1 VRRIKQAG
9 QGLSPNLSNPE
20 RKADH
25 SMNAFKISSPSASDF
40 ATVSAMEWLET
51 NGLGGYS
58 CSTVA
63 GIHTRRYH
71 GLLVAST
78 EPPVGRKV
86 LLSKLDETIVIGQQ
100 RFELG
105 ANQYPGAIHPRGYQF
120 LKSFDRDLFPV
131 FEFEAGNVTIKKTIA
146 AVHGENTTLV
156 LYDVVKASQPFR
168 LEFLPLCSAR
178 DHHNICHANDAI
190 SQEYAFRDGIFS
202 TRNYQDSPELFISVP
217 KSEFIAARHWYHNFE
232 YELERYRGLEYQED
246 LYNHGKFFVQLKEGD
261 RLGIIIST
269 ENPAGRDAFELFE
282 KEIHRRDVL
291 VASFSF
297 NNNIRR
303 LVFAADQFVVKRGAD
318 LKTIIAGYPWFS
330 DWGRDTMIALP
341 GICLV
346 TGKYDDAKKIL
357 RAFASSVSEGM
368 LPNRFLDHGEKPE
381 YNTID
386 ATLWFFQAIYK
397 YVRYTN
403 DKEFVREILPVLR
416 DIIAW
421 HYKGTRFNIHV
432 DTDQLLTGGADGVQ
446 LTWMDARVGDW
457 VVTPRRGKAVEIN
470 ALWYNALCV
479 MAGLSDDPEES
490 KAYQQKAAQA
500 KTSFNELFWNTRQ
513 AALFDHVDGSY
524 CNDDIRPNQIYALS
538 LAFPVINEERAKS
551 VLKRVTDKLFTSRGL
566 RSLSPDNRAYVA
578 VYGGDP
584 WARDSAYHQGTV
596 WSFLMGPYID
606 ALFFVEGDQAKPGAT
621 KIISSFFE
629 HLDERGIGTVSE
641 IFDAQPPHAPRGCF
655 AQAWGVG
662 EVLRVAI
669 EYKLFKSLDS

>member
-1 VRRIKQAG
+1 
-9 QGLSPNLSNPE
+9 
-20 RKADH
+20 
-25 SMNAFKISSPSASDF
+25 MNAFKISSPSASDF
-40 ATVSAMEWLET
+40 ATVSTMEWLET
-51 NGLGGYS
+51 NGLGGYC
-58 CSTVA
+58 CSTVS

-86 LLSKLDETIVIGQQ
+86 LLSKLDEVVVIGEQ

-105 ANQYPGAIHPRGYQF
+105 ANQYPGAVHPRGYQL
-120 LKSFDRDLFPV
+120 LKSFERDLFPV
-131 FEFEAGNVTIKKTIA
+131 FEFEAGNVKIKKTIA
-146 AVHGENTTLV
+146 AVHGENTTLILYEV
-156 LYDVVKASQPFR
+156 LKAGNPFR

-190 SQEYAFRDGIFS
+190 SQAYTFRDGIFS

-217 KSEFIAARHWYHNFE
+217 RSEFVATRHWYHNFE

-246 LYNHGKFFVQLKEGD
+246 LFNHGKLFVQLKKGD

-282 KEIHRRDVL
+282 KEIQRRDAL

-297 NNNIRR
+297 NSNIRR

-357 RAFASSVSEGM
+357 KAFASSVSEGM

-397 YVRYTN
+397 YFSYTN
-403 DKEFVREILPVLR
+403 DKEFVREILPVMR
-416 DIIAW
+416 HIIAW

-479 MAGLSDDPEES
+479 MGELSDDPEES
-490 KAYQQKAAQA
+490 KTYQLNAAHS
-500 KTSFNELFWNTRQ
+500 KTSFNELFWNARQ
-513 AALFDHVDGSY
+513 AALYDHVDGSY

-538 LAFPVINEERAKS
+538 LAFPVINEERAGS
-551 VLKRVTDKLFTSRGL
+551 VLKLVTDKLFTPRGL
-566 RSLSPDNRAYVA
+566 RSLSPENRAYVA
-578 VYGGDP
+578 AYGGDP

-606 ALFFVEGDQAKPGAT
+606 ALFFVEGDQAKLKAT
-621 KIISSFFE
+621 KIINSFFE
-629 HLDERGIGTVSE
+629 HLNERGIGTVSE

-669 EYKLFKSLDS
+669 EYKLLTSELDS

>member
-1 VRRIKQAG
+1 
-9 QGLSPNLSNPE
+9 
-20 RKADH
+20 
-25 SMNAFKISSPSASDF
+25 MNAFKISSPSASEF

-58 CSTVA
+58 CSTVS

-105 ANQYPGAIHPRGYQF
+105 ANQYPGAVHPRGYQH
-120 LKSFDRDLFPV
+120 LKSFERDLFPV
-131 FEFEAGNVTIKKTIA
+131 FEFEAGGVTIKKTIA

-156 LYDVVKASQPFR
+156 LYDVLKASQPFR

-190 SQEYAFRDGIFS
+190 SQEYTFRDGIFS

-217 KSEFIAARHWYHNFE
+217 GSEFIAARHWYHNFE

-246 LYNHGKFFVQLKEGD
+246 LFNHGRLFLQLKEGD
-261 RLGIIIST
+261 QLGIIVST
-269 ENPAGRDAFELFE
+269 ENPAGRDAAKLFE
-282 KEIHRRDVL
+282 KELQRREAL
-291 VASFSF
+291 VASFNF
-297 NNNIRR
+297 NDNIRR
-303 LVFAADQFVVKRGAD
+303 LVLASDQFVVKRGAD

-357 RAFASSVSEGM
+357 KAFASSVSEGM

-397 YVRYTN
+397 YFCYTK
-403 DKEFVREILPVLR
+403 DKEFIREILPVMR

-432 DTDQLLTGGADGVQ
+432 DADQLLTGGADGVQ

-479 MAGLSDDPEES
+479 MAELSDDAEES
-490 KAYQQKAAQA
+490 KMYQQKASHA
-500 KTSFNELFWNTRQ
+500 KYSFNELFWNARQ
-513 AALFDHVDGSY
+513 AALYDHVDGSY
-524 CNDDIRPNQIYALS
+524 YNDDVRPNQIYALS
-538 LAFPVINEERAKS
+538 LAFPVISHERARFVFK
-551 VLKRVTDKLFTSRGL
+551 LVTDKLFTPRGL

-578 VYGGDP
+578 NYGGDP

-596 WSFLMGPYID
+596 WSFLIGPYVD
-606 ALFFVEGDQAKPGAT
+606 ALFFVEGDQAKQKAT
-621 KIISSFFE
+621 AIINSFFE
-629 HLDERGIGTVSE
+629 HLNERGIGTVSE
-641 IFDAQPPHAPRGCF
+641 IFDAQPPHVPRGCF

-662 EVLRVAI
+662 EVLRVAM
-669 EYKLFKSLDS
+669 EYKLFDRDLDS

>member
-1 VRRIKQAG
+1 MR
-9 QGLSPNLSNPE
+9 
-20 RKADH
+20 
-25 SMNAFKISSPSASDF
+25 AFKLSSPSVSDF
-40 ATVSAMEWLET
+40 AVVSTMEWIET
-51 NGLGGYS
+51 NGLGGYC
-58 CSTVA
+58 CSTVS

-86 LLSKLDETIVIGQQ
+86 LLSKLDETIVIGGQ

-105 ANQYPGAIHPRGYQF
+105 ANQYPGAVHPRGYQF
-120 LKSFDRDLFPV
+120 LKSFERDLFPV
-131 FEFEAGNVTIKKTIA
+131 FEFAAGDVRIKKTIA
-146 AVHGENTTLV
+146 AIHGENTTLI
-156 LYDVVKASQPFR
+156 LYDVLKASQPFR
-168 LEFLPLCSAR
+168 LELLPLCSAR
-178 DHHNICHANDAI
+178 DHHNTCHANDAI
-190 SQEYAFRDGIFS
+190 SHEYSFHDKIFS
-202 TRNYQDSPELFISVP
+202 TRNYPDSPELFISVP
-217 KSEFIAARHWYHNFE
+217 NSEFIDTAHWYHNFE
-232 YELERYRGLEYQED
+232 YELERYRGLESQED
-246 LYNHGKFFVQLKEGD
+246 LFNHGKFFVQLTQGD

-269 ENPAGRDAFELFE
+269 ENPADRDALKLFE
-282 KEIHRRDVL
+282 TESQRRDAL
-291 VASFSF
+291 VASFSS
-297 NNNIRR
+297 NDNVRR

-346 TGKYDDAKKIL
+346 TRKYDDAKKIL

-397 YVRYTN
+397 YITYTS
-403 DKEFVREILPVLR
+403 DKEFVREILPVMR

-432 DTDQLLTGGADGVQ
+432 DADQLLTGGADGMQ

-479 MAGLSDDPEES
+479 MAELSDDPEES
-490 KAYQQKAAQA
+490 KTYRQKASQA
-500 KTSFNELFWNTRQ
+500 KDSFNELFWNARQ

-538 LAFPVINEERAKS
+538 LAFPVISEARAQS
-551 VLKRVTDKLFTSRGL
+551 VLKLVTDKLFTPRGL
-566 RSLSPDNRAYVA
+566 RSLSPENRAYVPK
-578 VYGGDP
+578 YGGDP

-606 ALFFVEGDQAKPGAT
+606 ALFFVEGNKARQRAT
-621 KIISSFFE
+621 EIVNSFFE
-629 HLDERGIGTVSE
+629 HLNERGIGTVSE
-641 IFDAQPPHAPRGCF
+641 IFDAQSPHAPRGCF

-669 EYKLFKSLDS
+669 EYKLFDKNLDS